1 MAKIKKVK
9 NKTDI
14 KRHPAL
20 IVVCILLFLLA
31 GLAVYWFLVRSAEDS
46 TNEAAETTTGEA
58 ETATTAESED
68 PVTEEDSGPVQ
79 FEGEDPNTAE
89 TLSGSISRAE
99 VIQGT
104 LRVYAT
110 IAQSLDSGTCTL
122 IMTDNSGEEYSFVS
136 DIEMN
141 VTTAMCNFEENID
154 YAAPGT
160 WNLEILLESGD
171 KVGTITGSVEI

>member
-68 PVTEEDSGPVQ
+68 PVTEEESGLID
-79 FEGEDPNTAE
+79 FSLKKDY
-89 TLSGSISRAE
+89 SRE
-99 VIQGT
+99 SVLLI
-104 LRVYAT
+104 
-110 IAQSLDSGTCTL
+110 QSLVLGLQGIQESYG
-122 IMTDNSGEEYSFVS
+122 NEYLSL
-136 DIEMN
+136 
-141 VTTAMCNFEENID
+141 NFKE
-154 YAAPGT
+154 
-160 WNLEILLESGD
+160 
-171 KVGTITGSVEI
+171 V

>member
-46 TNEAAETTTGEA
+46 TNEAAETTTSEA
-58 ETATTAESED
+58 ETATAAESED
-68 PVTEEDSGPVQ
+68 PVTEESGPVQ
-79 FEGEDPNTAE
+79 FEGEDPNMAE

-154 YAAPGT
+154 YASPGT

-171 KVGTITGSVEI
+171 RVGTITGSVEI

>member
-68 PVTEEDSGPVQ
+68 PVTEEGGPVQ

-104 LRVYAT
+104 LRVYTT

-122 IMTDNSGEEYSFVS
+122 IMTDSSGEEYSFVS

-171 KVGTITGSVEI
+171 RVGTITGSVEI